1 MASKLPVGETVG
13 MALSTL
19 RANRLRSL
27 LTMLGIVIGNASVIT
42 LVGVGRGAQNLAEGQ
57 LSNLGANVLFVVPG
71 NNDTRRQGIDFPKT
85 LVLEDA
91 EAIAEQVPSVSRVA
105 PQITLSE
112 VLQVGGISTSASVL
126 GVTPE
131 FLPVRQ
137 FEMQQ
142 GRFFSSSDLGSA
154 RSVAVIGPD
163 LAAKM
168 FPGQEALGR
177 NLRVRNQAFEVIG
190 VLAPKGAVF
199 GQNQD
204 ENAYIPLSTMV
215 NQLSGRDPT
224 YGISLN
230 FISVEARDADSINA
244 AAFQITN
251 LLRQRHRILR
261 EDDFAVRSQKDAL
274 TIVSTITGGLTLM
287 LAAIGGVSLL
297 VGGIGIMNIML
308 VSVSERTAEIGLR
321 KALGARSGDV
331 LLQFLVESLV
341 LASLG
346 GAIGTALGIGTVA
359 LVGVVTPL
367 PAAIGTS
374 TVLLTVA
381 LPARSGCSS
390 GWCRPVAPPNSIR
403 SWPCAASEALLPQ
416 TVHQGGPQTDQQ
428 PATGRTWPG
437 KAKKGL
443 SLRPSWRKGRI
454 RHRRPGCSMPK

>member
-1 MASKLPVGETVG
+1 MAPKLPVGETVG

-91 EAIAEQVPSVSRVA
+91 KAIAEQVPSVSRVA

-112 VLQVGGISTSASVL
+112 VLQVGGLTTSASVL

-137 FEMQQ
+137 FEMEQ
-142 GRFFSSSDLGSA
+142 GRFFSASDLEGA
-154 RSVAVIGPD
+154 RSLVVIGPD

-168 FPGQEALGR
+168 FPAQEALGR
-177 NLRVRNQAFEVIG
+177 TLRIRNQAFEVIG

-230 FISVEARDADSINA
+230 FISVEARDADSTNA

-261 EDDFAVRSQKDAL
+261 DDDFAVRSQKDAL
-274 TIVSTITGGLTLM
+274 TIVSTITDGLTLM
-287 LAAIGGVSLL
+287 LAAIGGMSLL

-346 GAIGTALGIGTVA
+346 GAIGTAVGIGAVS

-367 PAAIGTS
+367 PAAIGS
-374 TVLLTVA
+374 GTVLLTV
-381 LPARSGCSS
+381 LLSGSIGLFFGVVPAR
-390 GWCRPVAPPNSIR
+390 RAAQLDPIVALR
-403 SWPCAASEALLPQ
+403 SL
-416 TVHQGGPQTDQQ
+416 
-428 PATGRTWPG
+428 
-437 KAKKGL
+437 
-443 SLRPSWRKGRI
+443 
-454 RHRRPGCSMPK
+454 

>member
-1 MASKLPVGETVG
+1 MGETVG

-19 RANRLRSL
+19 RSNRLRSL

-91 EAIAEQVPSVSRVA
+91 EAIGEQVPSVKRVA

-112 VLQVGGISTSASVL
+112 VVQAGGLSSTASVS

-137 FEMQQ
+137 FEMAQ
-142 GRFFSSSDLGSA
+142 GRFFSASDLSGA
-154 RSVAVIGPD
+154 RNVTVVGPD
-163 LAAKM
+163 LGAKM
-168 FPGQEALGR
+168 FPGKEPVGR
-177 NLRVRNQAFEVIG
+177 QLRIRNQLFEVIG
-190 VLAPKGAVF
+190 VLEPKGAVF

-204 ENAYIPLSTMV
+204 ENAYVPLSTMV
-215 NQLSGRDPT
+215 SKLSGRNRT
-224 YGISLN
+224 FGVSLN
-230 FISVEARDADSINA
+230 FISVEARDEQSTSA
-244 AAFQITN
+244 ASFQITN

-308 VSVSERTAEIGLR
+308 VSVSERTEEIGLR

-346 GAIGTALGIGTVA
+346 GVIGSAVGIGTVA
-359 LVGVVTPL
+359 LVGVLTPL
-367 PAAIGTS
+367 PATIGAT
-374 TVLLTVA
+374 TVLVTVGLSGSIGLFFGVVPARRAARLDPIVA
-381 LPARSGCSS
+381 LRS
-390 GWCRPVAPPNSIR
+390 
-403 SWPCAASEALLPQ
+403 L
-416 TVHQGGPQTDQQ
+416 
-428 PATGRTWPG
+428 
-437 KAKKGL
+437 
-443 SLRPSWRKGRI
+443 
-454 RHRRPGCSMPK
+454 

>member
-1 MASKLPVGETVG
+1 MPTKLPMRETVG

-19 RANRLRSL
+19 RSNRLRSL

-71 NNDTRRQGIDFPKT
+71 SNDTRRQGIDFPKN

-91 EAIAEQVPSVSRVA
+91 VAIGEQVPSVKRVA

-112 VLQVGGISTSASVL
+112 VVQAGGLSSTTSIS

-137 FEMQQ
+137 FEIAQ
-142 GRFFSSSDLGSA
+142 GRFFTASDLNGA
-154 RSVAVIGPD
+154 RNVTVVGPD
-163 LAAKM
+163 LGTKM
-168 FPGQEALGR
+168 FPGKAPVGR
-177 NLRVRNQAFEVIG
+177 QLRIRNQLFEVIG
-190 VLAPKGAVF
+190 VLEPKGAVF

-204 ENAYIPLSTMV
+204 ENAYVPLSTMV
-215 NQLSGRDPT
+215 SKLSGRDPT
-224 YGISLN
+224 YGVSLN
-230 FISVEARDADSINA
+230 FISVEARDEQSTGA
-244 AAFQITN
+244 ASFQITN

-287 LAAIGGVSLL
+287 LAAIGAVSLL

-308 VSVSERTAEIGLR
+308 VSVSERTEEIGLR

-346 GAIGTALGIGTVA
+346 GVIGSAVGIGTVA
-359 LVGVVTPL
+359 VVGVLTPL
-367 PAAIGTS
+367 PASIGAA
-374 TVLLTVA
+374 TVLVTVGLSGSIGLFFGVVPARRAARLDPIVA
-381 LPARSGCSS
+381 LRS
-390 GWCRPVAPPNSIR
+390 
-403 SWPCAASEALLPQ
+403 L
-416 TVHQGGPQTDQQ
+416 
-428 PATGRTWPG
+428 
-437 KAKKGL
+437 
-443 SLRPSWRKGRI
+443 
-454 RHRRPGCSMPK
+454 